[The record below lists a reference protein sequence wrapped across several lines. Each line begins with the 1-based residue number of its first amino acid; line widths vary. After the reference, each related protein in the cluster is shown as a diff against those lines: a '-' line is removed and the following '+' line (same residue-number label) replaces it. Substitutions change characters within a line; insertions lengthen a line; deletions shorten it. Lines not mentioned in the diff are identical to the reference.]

1 MAAGQRR
8 VVWSDQASH
17 ALDEAVAYIA
27 EDSPQ
32 AAQRFLEYA
41 LDAAGSLA
49 FLSERGRIV
58 PERAD
63 PTVRE
68 IFVYRYRLMYEV
80 AATEVRILAFLHGAR
95 DFARWQAGE

>member
-8 VVWSDQASH
+8 VVWTDQARQ

-27 EDSPQ
+27 NDTPL
-32 AAQRFLEYA
+32 AAARFLEYA
-41 LDAAGSLA
+41 LASAGSLA

-58 PERAD
+58 PERAN
-63 PTVRE
+63 PAVRE

-80 AATEVRILAFLHGAR
+80 GATEVRVLAFLHGAR
-95 DFARWQAGE
+95 DFAKWQAGE